1 MDKIEKVIFIG
12 DVNPVEFLGINDAN
26 INFLRSRTSAQIIV
40 RGDELKLRGKPQEV
54 DLIEKVIYVLK
65 EEIKKRGRIEEG
77 EVRDILKYE
86 FERINNPENEME
98 EKEYITTPKKR
109 IELKTPN
116 QKKYIKLIEENDVV
130 VAIGPAGTGK
140 TFLAVAQAINF
151 LRRNLVE
158 RIILTRPAVEAG
170 ESLGFLPGDFQE
182 KINPYLTPLYDALY
196 ALLPPETVKRY
207 IDTRVIEIA
216 PLAYMRGRTFS
227 DAFVILDEA
236 QNTKAVQMKMFLT
249 RLGPRSKL
257 VLTGDITQIDL
268 PQNEV
273 SGLVEIQHVLK
284 GIKNIAFIYFNSEDV
299 IRHGLVKEI
308 VEAYEKF
315 EKKIANSKERN
326 KEG

>member
-1 MDKIEKVIFIG
+1 MEKIEKVVFIG
-12 DVNPVEFLGINDAN
+12 DINPVEFLGVNDAN
-26 INFLRSRTSAQIIV
+26 LNFLKSRTSTQIVV
-40 RGDELKLRGKPQEV
+40 RGDELRLRGTPEEV
-54 DLIEKVIYVLK
+54 ELIERVINILK
-65 EEIKKRGRIEEG
+65 SEIKKRGKIDEG
-77 EVRDILKYE
+77 EVRDIMRWELE
-86 FERINNPENEME
+86 QQRREGE
-98 EKEYITTPKKR
+98 ESRDFIMTPKKR

-116 QKKYIKLIEENDVV
+116 QKQYIKLIEENDIV

-140 TFLAVAQAINF
+140 TFLAVASAINF
-151 LRRNLVE
+151 LRKNLVE

-196 ALLPPETVKRY
+196 ALLPPETIKKY

-236 QNTKAVQMKMFLT
+236 QNSKAVQMKMFLT

-268 PQNEV
+268 PGHET
-273 SGLVEIQHVLK
+273 SGLVEIQSILK
-284 GIKNIAFIYFNSEDV
+284 GVKGIAFIYFTAEDV

-308 VEAYEKF
+308 VDAYERF
-315 EKKIANSKERN
+315 EKKINNSRQSKKED
-326 KEG
+326 

>member
-1 MDKIEKVIFIG
+1 MSKVEKSIFIG
-12 DVNPVEFLGINDAN
+12 DVNPVELLGVNDSN
-26 INFLRSRTSAQIIV
+26 INFLRSKTTAQIVV
-40 RGDELKLRGKPQEV
+40 RGDELRLKGPQDEV
-54 DLIEKVIYVLK
+54 ELIEKVINILK
-65 EEIKKRGRIEEG
+65 TELKKRGKLQEG
-77 EVRDILKYE
+77 EIKDLMKWE
-86 FERINNPENEME
+86 LEHKTF
-98 EKEYITTPKKR
+98 EKEETGQDFIITPKKR
-109 IELKTPN
+109 IELKTPH
-116 QKKYIKLIEENDVV
+116 QREYIRLIEENDIV

-140 TFLAVAQAINF
+140 TFLAVAAAINF
-151 LRRNLVE
+151 LKRNLVE

-196 ALLPPETVKRY
+196 ALLPPETIKRY

-236 QNTKAVQMKMFLT
+236 QNSKAVQMKMFLT

-268 PQNEV
+268 PNHET
-273 SGLVEIQHVLK
+273 SGLVEIQNVLK
-284 GIKNIAFIYFNSEDV
+284 GIKGIAFIYFTSEDV

-315 EKKIANSKERN
+315 EKNRNSKDK
-326 KEG
+326 KEGE

>member
-1 MDKIEKVIFIG
+1 MEKIEKVIFIG
-12 DVNPVEFLGINDAN
+12 DVNPVEFLGINDSN
-26 INFLRSRTSAQIIV
+26 INFLRGRTTAQIIV
-40 RGDELKLRGKPQEV
+40 RGDELKLRGNPEEV
-54 DLIEKVIYVLK
+54 DLIERIIYVLK

-77 EVRDILKYE
+77 EVREILKLE
-86 FERINNPENEME
+86 FEKLNNPENERE

-116 QKKYIKLIEENDVV
+116 QKKYIKLMEENDVV

-207 IDTRVIEIA
+207 IDTRIIEIA